1 MRIPRRGLYTSNMNI
16 QESYIGDS
24 GHIQHQGPQLFTA
37 LTHAALTGRM
47 HIFDLN
53 INVNGVISL

>member
-1 MRIPRRGLYTSNMNI
+1 MNI

-24 GHIQHQGPQLFTA
+24 GHIQQQSLQLFTA
-37 LTHAALTGRM
+37 VMHAALTGGMR
-47 HIFDLN
+47 IFDLD

>member
-1 MRIPRRGLYTSNMNI
+1 MCIPRRDLYTSNMNI

-24 GHIQHQGPQLFTA
+24 GHIQQQSLQLFTA
-37 LTHAALTGRM
+37 VMHAALTGGMR
-47 HIFDLN
+47 IFDLD

>member
-1 MRIPRRGLYTSNMNI
+1 MRIPRRDLYTSNMNI

-24 GHIQHQGPQLFTA
+24 GHIQHKGPQLFTA
-37 LTHAALTGRM
+37 LMHAALTGRT